1 MTNGR
6 KWLKSVDCIGFEV
19 VERVAHV
26 TLNRPDKRNAL
37 STQMLQELHEAFL
50 EADDRTDVNVILLS
64 GAGRD
69 FCAGYDLTGSYG
81 GGATPAPEFDPA
93 LYRTHASTLD
103 DDILTLERQQD
114 FLSIMF
120 HLDKPIIAEVQGNC
134 LV

>member
-37 STQMLQELHEAFL
+37 STQMLQELHDAFL
-50 EADDRTDVNVILLS
+50 ESDDRTDVNVILLS
-64 GAGRD
+64 GAGRV

-81 GGATPAPEFDPA
+81 GGATPAPEVDPA
-93 LYRTHASTLD
+93 LYRTRAPTLAVA
-103 DDILTLERQQD
+103 LWTLERPPAL
-114 FLSIMF
+114 LSVMVD
-120 HLDKPIIAEVQGNC
+120 LNNP
-134 LV
+134 